1 MVRTIDRSA
10 AKIRKQG
17 FQFVPFRPE
26 GDGTPLPDAGLRDDE
41 ELLVAE
47 RGGQRI
53 AFVARQMGYHHV
65 AQGEL
70 AGDPYLVTF

>member
-1 MVRTIDRSA
+1 MTRSIDRSA
-10 AKIRKQG
+10 TKTRKNG
-17 FQFVPFRPE
+17 FQFVPYRPQGE
-26 GDGTPLPDAGLRDDE
+26 GLLLAEAGLREDE

-65 AQGEL
+65 AQGEM
-70 AGDPYLVTF
+70 AGKPYLVTF